1 MFSEDDLLPISAL
14 QHLAFC
20 ERQWALI
27 HLEQVWN
34 ENALTAEGRVLHE
47 KTHEE
52 SRESRRDVRIVRALR
67 LHSLRLGLVGQAD
80 VIEFPMG
87 SLAGLP
93 PKIVEFKHGKP
104 KAIDCDEVQLCAQA
118 MCLEEMT
125 GLHLQEAE
133 FFYGRPRRR
142 HVVELTK
149 ELRTRTESLALR
161 LHVLTEA
168 GVTPPAIWGK
178 RCESCSLVEIC
189 LPETMQG
196 KKSAKKYIDSLIRS
210 SLTEGR
216 VQEGGEGS

>member
-142 HVVELTK
+142 HDVELTK